1 MTSSSTITSS
11 SRVISTHIVREPSV
25 VTSHLRSKQLRSF
38 YYANSQQTFLGFG
51 VNKALRSKHIFIAGI
66 SNNNNNNNNN
76 NNKKTIALRAILKK
90 FLKKGTRRKMQLLT
104 EGQNYVKSALLGSA
118 TI

>member
-1 MTSSSTITSS
+1 M
-11 SRVISTHIVREPSV
+11 
-25 VTSHLRSKQLRSF
+25 
-38 YYANSQQTFLGFG
+38 GFG
-51 VNKALRSKHIFIAGI
+51 VNKALRSKHIFITGI

-76 NNKKTIALRAILKK
+76 KTIALGAILKK
-90 FLKKGTRRKMQLLT
+90 FFKKGTRRKMQLLT

>member
-1 MTSSSTITSS
+1 M
-11 SRVISTHIVREPSV
+11 

-38 YYANSQQTFLGFG
+38 YYANSQQTFLGFD

-76 NNKKTIALRAILKK
+76 NKTIALRAILKK

-104 EGQNYVKSALLGSA
+104 EGQNYVRSALLGSA

>member
-1 MTSSSTITSS
+1 M
-11 SRVISTHIVREPSV
+11 
-25 VTSHLRSKQLRSF
+25 
-38 YYANSQQTFLGFG
+38 GFG
-51 VNKALRSKHIFIAGI
+51 VNKALRSKHIFTTGI

-76 NNKKTIALRAILKK
+76 NNKTIALGAILKK
-90 FLKKGTRRKMQLLT
+90 FFKKGTRRKMQLLT